1 MSAEFQVAFNEAGDK
16 LSTLIGYSD
25 NFKSKL
31 EDLYGSSQA
40 ILDMWDG
47 PASESFKTAFNDDYQ
62 QMQECYEAVVEYCN
76 SLGEILDRYK
86 NAETTNAK
94 MFD

>member
-16 LSTLIGYSD
+16 LSTLTGYRDS
-25 NFKSKL
+25 FKNKL
-31 EDLYGSSQA
+31 DDLYASSQA

-47 PASESFKTAFNDDYQ
+47 PASETFRQAFDADYRE
-62 QMQECYEAVVEYCN
+62 MYECYEAIVEYCN

-86 NAETTNAK
+86 SAETTNANI
-94 MFD
+94 FG